1 MTLDVGSPVTHCV
14 AEFVLGANWEG
25 LPANVRRESARA
37 WLNWVGCAVGGAV
50 TPAMDA
56 AVNGLLSMGGGQVP
70 VLGRAER
77 VAMVDSAFLG
87 SLAASAQTYD
97 DTHLATITH
106 PTGPVA
112 SALLATAHQLESVG
126 RPVNGDRL
134 LAALAIGIE
143 IECRV
148 SCAIAAGGGNFGWY
162 MTGLSGGIGAAAA
175 VGRILGLSHEQM
187 VYALGL
193 AASQASGLRA
203 AHGSMAITFIP
214 GTAAR
219 DGVVAAYLAAANYS
233 CSDIAIDG
241 KNGLLQVLTGATD
254 GSLISDGLGARFE
267 MLNNAYKPYPCGIV
281 IHPAIDACLHL
292 VREQGVDYRT
302 IARVD
307 LRVHPD
313 ALNLCWRKL
322 PDNALDAL
330 VSLFHWVGAALVRG
344 AAGVREGEIA
354 CVMDPA
360 VRAIQAHSEAVADST
375 LANNQA
381 VVRVTLADGT
391 THEWMTRNAIG
402 SVTNPMT
409 DAQLATKFRD
419 LVLPILGERRA
430 GALLGKCENMHRVLG
445 IGEILQLG
453 ALQGEG
459 E

>member
-1 MTLDVGSPVTHCV
+1 MTQDVAKPVTHRM
-14 AEFVLGANWEG
+14 ADFALGATG
-25 LPANVRRESARA
+25 DALPAAVRRESARA

-56 AVNGLLSMGGGQVP
+56 AVRGLVSMGVGDVP

-77 VAMVDSAFLG
+77 VTVIDSAFLG

-112 SALLATAHQLESVG
+112 SALLAASCQLEG
-126 RPVNGDRL
+126 TGKLIDGDQL
-134 LAALAIGIE
+134 LVALAVGIE

-148 SCAIAAGGGNFGWY
+148 SCAIAAGGGNFGWF

-175 VGRILGLSHEQM
+175 VGRLLGLTHEQM
-187 VYALGL
+187 VYAIGL

-203 AHGSMAITFIP
+203 AHGSMAITFVP

-254 GSLISDGLGARFE
+254 GSLISDGLGSRYE
-267 MLNNAYKPYPCGIV
+267 LLNNTYKPYPCGIV

-292 VREQGVDYRT
+292 VHEQGVDYRK

-313 ALNLCWRKL
+313 ALTLCWRKL
-322 PDNALDAL
+322 PGNALDAL
-330 VSLFHWVGAALVRG
+330 VSLYHWVGAALVHG

-360 VRAIQAHSEAVADST
+360 VRALQEHAEAESDAT

-381 VVRVTLADGT
+381 FVRVTLADGT
-391 THEWMTRNAIG
+391 FHEHMTTNAIG

-419 LVLPILGERRA
+419 LVSPILGKRRSA
-430 GALLGKCENMHRVLG
+430 ALLKKCENMDQVLG
-445 IGEILQLG
+445 IGEIVQLG
-453 ALQGEG
+453 AL
-459 E
+459 

>member
-1 MTLDVGSPVTHCV
+1 MTREAAKPVTHRM
-14 AEFVLGANWEG
+14 AEFALGTTWEG
-25 LPANVRRESARA
+25 LPAAVRRESARA

-56 AVNGLLSMGGGQVP
+56 AVSGLVSMGEGEVP
-70 VLGRAER
+70 VLGRVER
-77 VAMVDSAFLG
+77 VTMTDSAFLG

-112 SALLATAHQLESVG
+112 SALLATAHQLESIGKRVD
-126 RPVNGDRL
+126 GDRL
-134 LAALAIGIE
+134 LTALAIGIE

-148 SCAIAAGGGNFGWY
+148 SCAIAAGGGNFGWF

-175 VGRILGLSHEQM
+175 VGRLLGLTHEQM

-203 AHGSMAITFIP
+203 AHGSMAITFVP

-219 DGVVAAYLAAANYS
+219 DGVVAAYLAGANYS

-241 KNGLLQVLTGATD
+241 RNGLLQVLTGATD
-254 GSLISDGLGARFE
+254 GALISDDLGSRYE

-292 VREQGVDYRT
+292 VREQGIDFRK

-313 ALNLCWRKL
+313 ALTLCWRKL

-330 VSLFHWVGAALVRG
+330 VSLFHWVGAALVHG

-360 VRAIQAHSEAVADST
+360 VRAIQEHAEAVADST

-391 THEWMTRNAIG
+391 THESMTTNAIG

-419 LVLPILGERRA
+419 LVAPILGERRS
-430 GALLGKCENMHRVLG
+430 GALLNKCENMHQVLG

-453 ALQGEG
+453 AL
-459 E
+459 